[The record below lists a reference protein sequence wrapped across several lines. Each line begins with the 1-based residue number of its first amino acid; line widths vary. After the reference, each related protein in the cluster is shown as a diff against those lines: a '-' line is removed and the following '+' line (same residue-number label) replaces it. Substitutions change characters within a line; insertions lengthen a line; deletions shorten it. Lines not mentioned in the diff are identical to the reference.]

1 MVFQPCNIGRLISK
15 LPPMPRNLYEG
26 NILKN
31 IGLFSV
37 PFLIAN
43 FLQTLYGMADLFIIG
58 QFSDAAGI
66 TAVAVG
72 SQVMHFVTVIL
83 IGLTMGAT
91 VLMGQAVGA
100 KRHRSLSRILG
111 NTVVIFA
118 VVAILFTAVL
128 LATAPQIVSLLSTPA
143 EAVSGTVRYLV
154 ICFLGVPFITAYNVI
169 AAAFRGLGD
178 TKSPMYFVTAS
189 CVVNIALD
197 YLFVGPLGMGPTG
210 AALATVLSQLFCV
223 VVTLAA
229 IRLERVRFGVGLC
242 RRDFRLNK
250 ALMWSLLKIG
260 FPVACQEGFIQISFL
275 FITLIANSRGLEI
288 AAAVGVV
295 EKIICF
301 LFLVPSAML
310 STVSAISAQCIGA
323 DRYDRARQTL
333 YCGIGI
339 AAGFGLV
346 CGILFQFVS
355 EPVLALFT
363 DDLQVVKFGAQYL
376 HAYVFDCMVAGIHFC
391 FSGYFC
397 ACGLSFVSFIHN
409 AVSIVTLRVP
419 GAYLASVWYPDT
431 LFPMG
436 IATLSGSFLSVVIC
450 VAVYAWLERRRR
462 QKQN

>member
-1 MVFQPCNIGRLISK
+1 
-15 LPPMPRNLYEG
+15 MPRNLYEG

-58 QFSDAAGI
+58 QFTDAAGI

-83 IGLTMGAT
+83 VGLTMGTT

-100 KRHRSLSRILG
+100 KRHKSLSRILG
-111 NTVVIFA
+111 NTALIFTG
-118 VVAILFTAVL
+118 VAILFTAIL
-128 LATAPQIVSLLSTPA
+128 LVAAPQIVSLLSTPA
-143 EAVSGTVRYLV
+143 EAVAGTTRYLV
-154 ICFLGVPFITAYNVI
+154 VCFLGIPFITAYNVV

-197 YLFVGPLGMGPTG
+197 FLFVGPLGMGPAG
-210 AALATVLSQLFCV
+210 AAVATVLSQLFCV
-223 VVTLAA
+223 VLTLAS
-229 IRLERVRFGVGLC
+229 IKWVKRVRFDVPLSLKDL
-242 RRDFRLNK
+242 RPNK
-250 ALMWSLLKIG
+250 TILWSLTKIG
-260 FPVACQEGFIQISFL
+260 FPIACQEGFIQVSFL

-310 STVSAISAQCIGA
+310 SSVSAISAQCIGA

-333 YCGIGI
+333 YCGMGI

-346 CGILFQFVS
+346 CGILFQFIS

-363 DDLQVVKFGAQYL
+363 DDAQVVVYGTQYL

-397 ACGLSFVSFIHN
+397 ACGLSIVSFIHN
-409 AVSIVTLRVP
+409 AISIVTLRVP

-436 IATLSGSFLSVVIC
+436 IATLSGSFLSVLIC
-450 VAVYAWLERRRR
+450 VGVYLFQLEIR
-462 QKQN
+462 KKH

>member
-1 MVFQPCNIGRLISK
+1 
-15 LPPMPRNLYEG
+15 MPRNLYEG
-26 NILKN
+26 CILKN
-31 IGLFSV
+31 IGIFSI
-37 PFLIAN
+37 PFLISN
-43 FLQTLYGMADLFIIG
+43 FLQTLYGMADLFIMG
-58 QFSDAAGI
+58 QFTDAAGI

-83 IGLTMGAT
+83 IGLTMGVT

-111 NTVVIFA
+111 NTVL
-118 VVAILFTAVL
+118 LFTVFGGLLMAVL
-128 LATAPQIVSLLSTPA
+128 LATAPQIVKLLSTPT
-143 EAVSGTVRYLV
+143 EAVEGTTAYLI
-154 ICFLGVPFITAYNVI
+154 ICFLGIPLITAYNVI

-189 CVVNIALD
+189 CVANIGLD
-197 YLFVGPLGMGPTG
+197 YLFVGPLHMGPSG

-223 VVTLAA
+223 VITVAA
-229 IRLERVRFGVGLC
+229 IKFQKVRFGISLS
-242 RRDFRLNK
+242 RRDLRPCKPL
-250 ALMWSLLKIG
+250 LSSLAKIG
-260 FPVACQEGFIQISFL
+260 FPVACQEGFIQVSFL

-310 STVSAISAQCIGA
+310 SSVSAISAQCIGA
-323 DRYDRARQTL
+323 GRLDRAKQTL
-333 YCGIGI
+333 YSGMGI
-339 AAGFGLV
+339 AAGFGLL
-346 CGILFQFVS
+346 CGILFQFIS

-363 DDLQVVKFGAQYL
+363 DDLQVITFGTQYL

-397 ACGLSFVSFIHN
+397 ACGLSIVSFIHN
-409 AVSIVTLRVP
+409 SISILTLRVP
-419 GAYLASVWYPDT
+419 GAYLASIWYPET

-450 VAVYAWLERRRR
+450 VIVYIVIEHRRI
-462 QKQN
+462 NHTIN

>member
-1 MVFQPCNIGRLISK
+1 
-15 LPPMPRNLYEG
+15 MPRNLYEG

-58 QFSDAAGI
+58 QFTDAAGI

-83 IGLTMGAT
+83 IGLTMGTT

-100 KRHRSLSRILG
+100 SRHRSLSRILG
-111 NTVVIFA
+111 NTSVIFTA
-118 VVAILFTAVL
+118 VAVLFTAIL
-128 LATAPQIVSLLSTPA
+128 LAAAPQVVSLLSTPS
-143 EAVSGTVRYLV
+143 EAVSGTTRYLV
-154 ICFLGVPFITAYNVI
+154 VCFLGIPFITAYNVI
-169 AAAFRGLGD
+169 AASFRGLGD

-189 CVVNIALD
+189 CVVNIGLD
-197 YLFVGPLGMGPTG
+197 FLFVGPLHMGPEG

-223 VVTLAA
+223 VITLAA
-229 IRLERVRFGVGLC
+229 IKLKKVRFEIPLSC
-242 RRDFRLNK
+242 SDLRLNK
-250 ALMWSLLKIG
+250 AIFWSLVKIG
-260 FPVACQEGFIQISFL
+260 LPVACQEGFIQVSFL

-310 STVSAISAQCIGA
+310 SSVSAISAQCIGA
-323 DRYDRARQTL
+323 ERYDRARKTL
-333 YCGIGI
+333 YSGIGI
-339 AAGFGLV
+339 AAGFGLI

-363 DDLQVVKFGAQYL
+363 DDAQVITYGTQYL

-397 ACGLSFVSFIHN
+397 ACGLSIVSFIHN

-436 IATLSGSFLSVVIC
+436 IATLSGSFLSAVIC
-450 VAVYAWLERRRR
+450 AVVYLVLEYRRKPR
-462 QKQN
+462 

>member
-1 MVFQPCNIGRLISK
+1 
-15 LPPMPRNLYEG
+15 MPRNLYEG

-58 QFSDAAGI
+58 QFTDAAGI

-83 IGLTMGAT
+83 VGLTMGTT

-100 KRHRSLSRILG
+100 KRHKSLSRILG
-111 NTVVIFA
+111 NTALIFTG
-118 VVAILFTAVL
+118 VAILFTAIL
-128 LATAPQIVSLLSTPA
+128 LVAAPQIVSLLSTPA
-143 EAVSGTVRYLV
+143 EAVAGTTRYLV
-154 ICFLGVPFITAYNVI
+154 VCFLGIPFITAYNVV

-197 YLFVGPLGMGPTG
+197 FLFVGPLGMGPAG
-210 AALATVLSQLFCV
+210 AAVATVLSQLFCV
-223 VVTLAA
+223 VLTLAS
-229 IRLERVRFGVGLC
+229 IRWVKRIHFGVSLSLKDL
-242 RRDFRLNK
+242 RPNK
-250 ALMWSLLKIG
+250 TILWSLTKIG
-260 FPVACQEGFIQISFL
+260 FPIACQEGFIQVSFL

-310 STVSAISAQCIGA
+310 SSVSAISAQCIGA

-333 YCGIGI
+333 YCGMGI

-346 CGILFQFVS
+346 CGILFQFIS

-363 DDLQVVKFGAQYL
+363 DDAQVVVYGTQYL

-397 ACGLSFVSFIHN
+397 ACGLSIVSFIHN
-409 AVSIVTLRVP
+409 AISIVTLRVP

-436 IATLSGSFLSVVIC
+436 IATLSGSFLSVLIC
-450 VAVYAWLERRRR
+450 VGVYLFQLEIR
-462 QKQN
+462 KKH

>member
-1 MVFQPCNIGRLISK
+1 
-15 LPPMPRNLYEG
+15 MPRNLYEG

-58 QFSDAAGI
+58 QFTDAAGI

-83 IGLTMGAT
+83 VGLTMGTT

-100 KRHRSLSRILG
+100 KRHKSLSRILG
-111 NTVVIFA
+111 NTALIFTG
-118 VVAILFTAVL
+118 VAILFTAIL
-128 LATAPQIVSLLSTPA
+128 LLTAPQIVSLLSTPA
-143 EAVSGTVRYLV
+143 EAVAGTTRYLV
-154 ICFLGVPFITAYNVI
+154 VCFLGIPFITAYNVV

-197 YLFVGPLGMGPTG
+197 FLFVGPLGMGPAG
-210 AALATVLSQLFCV
+210 AALATVLSQLFCIAL
-223 VVTLAA
+223 TLAA
-229 IRLERVRFGVGLC
+229 IKWVRQIHFGVSLSLK
-242 RRDFRLNK
+242 DFRPNK
-250 ALMWSLLKIG
+250 AILWSLTKIG
-260 FPVACQEGFIQISFL
+260 FPIACQEGFIQVSFL

-310 STVSAISAQCIGA
+310 SSVSAISAQCIGA
-323 DRYDRARQTL
+323 NRYDRARHTL
-333 YCGIGI
+333 YCGMGI
-339 AAGFGLV
+339 AAGFGLI
-346 CGILFQFVS
+346 CGILFQFIS
-355 EPVLALFT
+355 EPVLSLFT
-363 DDLQVVKFGAQYL
+363 DDAQVVVYGTQYL

-397 ACGLSFVSFIHN
+397 ACGLSIVSFIHN
-409 AVSIVTLRVP
+409 AVSIVSMRVP
-419 GAYLASVWYPDT
+419 GAYLASIWYPDT

-436 IATLSGSFLSVVIC
+436 IATLSGSFLSVIIC
-450 VAVYAWLERRRR
+450 AVVYLVVERRRKGAGPR
-462 QKQN
+462 EP

>member
-1 MVFQPCNIGRLISK
+1 
-15 LPPMPRNLYEG
+15 MPKNLYEG

-58 QFSDAAGI
+58 QFTDAAGI

-83 IGLTMGAT
+83 IGLTMGTT

-100 KRHRSLSRILG
+100 GRLRSLSRILG
-111 NTVVIFA
+111 NTSVIFA
-118 VVAILFTAVL
+118 VVAALFMAVL
-128 LATAPQIVSLLSTPA
+128 LLTAPQIVTLLSTPS
-143 EAVSGTVRYLV
+143 EAVPGTTRYLV
-154 ICFLGVPFITAYNVI
+154 VCFLGIPLITAYNVI

-178 TKSPMYFVTAS
+178 TKSPMYFVTAA

-197 YLFVGPLGMGPTG
+197 FLFVGPLDMGPEG
-210 AALATVLSQLFCV
+210 AAIATVISQLFCV
-223 VVTLAA
+223 VVTLGA
-229 IRLERVRFGVGLC
+229 IRLRRVHFDISLS

-250 ALMWSLLKIG
+250 ALVWTLLKIG

-310 STVSAISAQCIGA
+310 SSVSAISAQCIGA
-323 DRYDRARQTL
+323 SRFDRARKTL
-333 YCGIGI
+333 YCGIAI
-339 AAGFGLV
+339 AAGFGLF

-355 EPVLALFT
+355 EPVLSLFT
-363 DDLQVVKFGAQYL
+363 DDLQVVRYGTQYL

-397 ACGLSFVSFIHN
+397 ACGLSVVSFVHN
-409 AVSIVTLRVP
+409 AISIVTLRVP
-419 GAYLASVWYPDT
+419 GAYLASLWYPDT

-436 IATLSGSFLSVVIC
+436 MATLLGSVLSAVIC
-450 VAVYAWLERRRR
+450 ITVYVLYEHRRAR
-462 QKQN
+462 KIF

>member
-1 MVFQPCNIGRLISK
+1 
-15 LPPMPRNLYEG
+15 MPRNLYEG

-31 IGLFSV
+31 IGIFSI

-58 QFSDAAGI
+58 QFTDAAGI

-83 IGLTMGAT
+83 IGLTMGTT

-111 NTVVIFA
+111 NTIVIFT
-118 VVAILFTAVL
+118 VVSILLMAVL
-128 LATAPQIVSLLSTPA
+128 LACAPQIVSLLSTPT
-143 EAVSGTVRYLV
+143 EAVEGTIRYLV
-154 ICFLGVPFITAYNVI
+154 ICFMGVPFITAYNVV

-178 TKSPMYFVTAS
+178 TKSPMYFVTAA
-189 CVVNIALD
+189 CVVNIGLD
-197 YLFVGPLGMGPTG
+197 FLFVGPLGMGPSG
-210 AALATVLSQLFCV
+210 AALATVLSQVFCIALTLASIKWV
-223 VVTLAA
+223 KRVHFGVTLS
-229 IRLERVRFGVGLC
+229 
-242 RRDFRLNK
+242 RRDLRPNK
-250 ALMWSLLKIG
+250 ALLWSLTKIG
-260 FPVACQEGFIQISFL
+260 FPIACQEGFIQVSFL

-288 AAAVGVV
+288 AAAVGIV

-310 STVSAISAQCIGA
+310 SSVSAISAQCIGA
-323 DRYDRARQTL
+323 GRYDRARQTL
-333 YCGIGI
+333 YSGMGI

-346 CGILFQFVS
+346 CGILFQFIS

-363 DDLQVVKFGAQYL
+363 DDLQVITFGTQYL

-397 ACGLSFVSFIHN
+397 ACGLSLVSFVHN
-409 AVSIVTLRVP
+409 AISIVTMRVP
-419 GAYLASVWYPDT
+419 GAYLASIWYPDT

-436 IATLSGSFLSVVIC
+436 IATLSGSFLSVIICLGVYLVI
-450 VAVYAWLERRRR
+450 ERRRKIR
-462 QKQN
+462 N

>member
-1 MVFQPCNIGRLISK
+1 
-15 LPPMPRNLYEG
+15 MPRNLYEG
-26 NILKN
+26 NILRN

-58 QFSDAAGI
+58 QFTDAAGI

-83 IGLTMGAT
+83 VGLTMGTT

-100 KRHRSLSRILG
+100 KRHKSLSRILG
-111 NTVVIFA
+111 NTALIFTG
-118 VVAILFTAVL
+118 VAILFTAIL
-128 LATAPQIVSLLSTPA
+128 LLTAPQIVSLLSTPA
-143 EAVSGTVRYLV
+143 EAVAGTTRYLV
-154 ICFLGVPFITAYNVI
+154 VCFLGIPFITAYNVV

-178 TKSPMYFVTAS
+178 TKSPMYFVTIS

-197 YLFVGPLGMGPTG
+197 FLFVGPLGMGPAG
-210 AALATVLSQLFCV
+210 AAVATVLSQLFCV
-223 VVTLAA
+223 VLTLAS
-229 IRLERVRFGVGLC
+229 IKWVKRVRFNIPLSLK
-242 RRDFRLNK
+242 DFRPNK
-250 ALMWSLLKIG
+250 AILWSLTKIG
-260 FPVACQEGFIQISFL
+260 FPIACQEGFIQVSFL

-310 STVSAISAQCIGA
+310 SSVSAISAQCIGA

-333 YCGIGI
+333 YCGMGI
-339 AAGFGLV
+339 AAGFGLA
-346 CGILFQFVS
+346 CGILFQFIS

-363 DDLQVVKFGAQYL
+363 DDLKVITYGTQYL

-397 ACGLSFVSFIHN
+397 ACGRSVVSFIHN
-409 AVSIVTLRVP
+409 AISIVTLRVP
-419 GAYLASVWYPDT
+419 GAYLAAIWYPDT

-436 IATLSGSFLSVVIC
+436 IATLSGSFLSVLIC
-450 VAVYAWLERRRR
+450 VGVYLFQLEIRKKPEI
-462 QKQN
+462 QAN

>member
-1 MVFQPCNIGRLISK
+1 MFRFEEPPVFSIFQ
-15 LPPMPRNLYEG
+15 PMPRNLYEG
-26 NILKN
+26 NILRN

-58 QFSDAAGI
+58 QFTDAAGI

-83 IGLTMGAT
+83 VGLTMGTT

-100 KRHRSLSRILG
+100 KRHKSLSRILG
-111 NTVVIFA
+111 NTALIFTG
-118 VVAILFTAVL
+118 VAILFTAIL
-128 LATAPQIVSLLSTPA
+128 LLTAPQIVSLLSTPA
-143 EAVSGTVRYLV
+143 EAVSGTTRYLV
-154 ICFLGVPFITAYNVI
+154 VCFLGIPFITAYNVV

-178 TKSPMYFVTAS
+178 TKSPMYFVTIS

-197 YLFVGPLGMGPTG
+197 FLFVGPLGMGPAG
-210 AALATVLSQLFCV
+210 AAVATVLSQLFCV
-223 VVTLAA
+223 VLTLAS
-229 IRLERVRFGVGLC
+229 IRWVKRIHFGVSLSLKDL
-242 RRDFRLNK
+242 RPNK
-250 ALMWSLLKIG
+250 AILWSLTKIG
-260 FPVACQEGFIQISFL
+260 FPIACQEGFIQVSFL

-310 STVSAISAQCIGA
+310 SSVSAISAQCIGA
-323 DRYDRARQTL
+323 NRYDRARHTL
-333 YCGIGI
+333 YCGMGI
-339 AAGFGLV
+339 AAGFGLL
-346 CGILFQFVS
+346 CGILFQFIS

-363 DDLQVVKFGAQYL
+363 DDLQVITFGTQYL

-397 ACGLSFVSFIHN
+397 ACGLSIVSFIHN
-409 AVSIVTLRVP
+409 AISIVTLRVP
-419 GAYLASVWYPDT
+419 GAYLASIWYPDT

-436 IATLSGSFLSVVIC
+436 IATLSGSFLSVLIC
-450 VAVYAWLERRRR
+450 VGVYLFQLEIR
-462 QKQN
+462 KKH

>member
-1 MVFQPCNIGRLISK
+1 
-15 LPPMPRNLYEG
+15 MPRNLYEG

-58 QFSDAAGI
+58 QFTDAAGI

-83 IGLTMGAT
+83 VGLTMGTT

-100 KRHRSLSRILG
+100 KRHKSLSRILG
-111 NTVVIFA
+111 NTALIFTG
-118 VVAILFTAVL
+118 VAILFTAIL
-128 LATAPQIVSLLSTPA
+128 LVAAPQIVSLLSTPA
-143 EAVSGTVRYLV
+143 EAVAGTTRYLV
-154 ICFLGVPFITAYNVI
+154 VCFLGIPFITAYNVV

-178 TKSPMYFVTAS
+178 TKSPMYFVTIS

-197 YLFVGPLGMGPTG
+197 FLFVGPLGMGPSG

-223 VVTLAA
+223 VLTLAS
-229 IRLERVRFGVGLC
+229 IKWVKRVRFDVPLSLK
-242 RRDFRLNK
+242 DFRPNK
-250 ALMWSLLKIG
+250 AILWSLTRIG
-260 FPVACQEGFIQISFL
+260 FPIACQEGFIQVSFL

-310 STVSAISAQCIGA
+310 SSVSAISAQCIGA
-323 DRYDRARQTL
+323 NRYDRARRTL
-333 YCGIGI
+333 YCGMGI
-339 AAGFGLV
+339 AAGFGLL
-346 CGILFQFVS
+346 CGILFQFIS

-363 DDLQVVKFGAQYL
+363 DDAQVVVYGTQYL

-397 ACGLSFVSFIHN
+397 ACGLSIVSFIHN
-409 AVSIVTLRVP
+409 AISIVTLRVP

-436 IATLSGSFLSVVIC
+436 IATLSGSFLSVLIC
-450 VAVYAWLERRRR
+450 VGVYLFQLEIR
-462 QKQN
+462 KKH

>member
-1 MVFQPCNIGRLISK
+1 
-15 LPPMPRNLYEG
+15 MPRNLYEG

-31 IGLFSV
+31 IGIFSV

-58 QFSDAAGI
+58 QFTDAAGI

-83 IGLTMGAT
+83 IGLTMGTT

-100 KRHRSLSRILG
+100 KRHKSLSRILG
-111 NTVVIFA
+111 NTSVIFT
-118 VVAILFTAVL
+118 VVAVLFTATL
-128 LATAPQIVSLLSTPA
+128 LALAPQIVSLLSTPV
-143 EAVSGTVRYLV
+143 EAVSGTTRYLV
-154 ICFLGVPFITAYNVI
+154 VCFLGIPFITAYNVV

-197 YLFVGPLGMGPTG
+197 FLFVGPFHMGPAG
-210 AALATVLSQLFCV
+210 AALATVLSQLFCIV
-223 VVTLAA
+223 ITLAA
-229 IRLERVRFGVGLC
+229 IKFRRVHFEVGLS
-242 RRDFRLNK
+242 RRDLRLNK
-250 ALMWSLLKIG
+250 TLFWSLLKIG
-260 FPVACQEGFIQISFL
+260 FPVACQEGFIQVSFL

-310 STVSAISAQCIGA
+310 SSVSAISAQCIGA
-323 DRYDRARQTL
+323 NRYDRARQTL
-333 YCGIGI
+333 YSGMAI
-339 AAGFGLV
+339 AAGFGLF
-346 CGILFQFVS
+346 CGILFQFIS
-355 EPVLALFT
+355 EPVLSLFT
-363 DDLQVVKFGAQYL
+363 DDAQVIVYGTQYL
-376 HAYVFDCMVAGIHFC
+376 HAYVFDCMVAGLHFC

-397 ACGLSFVSFIHN
+397 ACGLSIVSFIHN
-409 AVSIVTLRVP
+409 AISIVTLRVP
-419 GAYLASVWYPDT
+419 GAYLAAVWYPDT

-436 IATLSGSFLSVVIC
+436 IATLSGSFLSAVIC
-450 VAVYAWLERRRR
+450 VVVYLVVERRR
-462 QKQN
+462 KA

>member
-1 MVFQPCNIGRLISK
+1 MFRFEEPPVFSIFQ
-15 LPPMPRNLYEG
+15 PMPRNLYEG

-58 QFSDAAGI
+58 QFTDAAGI

-83 IGLTMGAT
+83 VGLTMGTT

-100 KRHRSLSRILG
+100 KRYKSLSRILG
-111 NTVVIFA
+111 NTALIFTG
-118 VVAILFTAVL
+118 VAILFTAIL
-128 LATAPQIVSLLSTPA
+128 LLTAPQIVSLLSTPA
-143 EAVSGTVRYLV
+143 EAVAGTTRYLV
-154 ICFLGVPFITAYNVI
+154 VCFLGIPFITAYNVV

-197 YLFVGPLGMGPTG
+197 FLFVGPLGMGPAG

-223 VVTLAA
+223 VLTLAS
-229 IRLERVRFGVGLC
+229 IRWVKRIHFGVSLSLKDL
-242 RRDFRLNK
+242 RPNK
-250 ALMWSLLKIG
+250 AILWSLTKIG
-260 FPVACQEGFIQISFL
+260 FPIACQEGFIQVSFL

-310 STVSAISAQCIGA
+310 SSVSAISAQCIGA
-323 DRYDRARQTL
+323 NRYDRARRTL
-333 YCGIGI
+333 YCGMGI
-339 AAGFGLV
+339 AAGFGLL
-346 CGILFQFVS
+346 CGILFQFIS

-363 DDLQVVKFGAQYL
+363 DDLQVITFGTQYL

-397 ACGLSFVSFIHN
+397 ACGLSIVSFIHN
-409 AVSIVTLRVP
+409 AISIVTLRVP

-436 IATLSGSFLSVVIC
+436 IATLSGSFLSVLIC
-450 VAVYAWLERRRR
+450 VGVYLFQLEIR
-462 QKQN
+462 KKH